1 MINMKKVEVAVMNVD
16 KLRKHEVVEIKEMF
30 EEIFEEVEVQNR
42 KKDSYKSA
50 LNLISQIETVEN
62 VEVLNSLLTQDLDS
76 NVEVEVKGVTLNET
90 QIKEI
95 REGFKEHIE
104 DCDLDEELKDL
115 SEEII
120 QYIETSCSTP
130 EDFDSINRNLDGEL
144 YIDPYEWDTHVTD
157 TY

>member
-1 MINMKKVEVAVMNVD
+1 MINMKKIEVEVMNVD
-16 KLRKHEVVEIKEMF
+16 KLRKNEVKEIQELFVEIL
-30 EEIFEEVEVQNR
+30 EEVEVLND
-42 KKDSYKSA
+42 KDSYKTASE
-50 LNLISQIETVEN
+50 LVGKIETVEN

-95 REGFKEHIE
+95 REGFKEYIE
-104 DCDLDEELKDL
+104 DCDLDEELKNL
-115 SEEII
+115 AQEII
-120 QYIETSCSTP
+120 EYIETSCSTP